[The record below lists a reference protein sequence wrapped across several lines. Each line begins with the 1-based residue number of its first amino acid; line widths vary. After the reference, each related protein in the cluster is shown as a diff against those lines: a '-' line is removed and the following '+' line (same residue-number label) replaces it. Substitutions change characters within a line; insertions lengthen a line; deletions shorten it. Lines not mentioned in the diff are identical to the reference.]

1 MESFNLDAR
10 QLARIEAVHRG
21 FLYQHLYAAACLFQA
36 AKSGVTH
43 VIVENDEDIE
53 LVFPEKRIYGQ
64 VKTRRSQLIFSDIA
78 DALARFDQIRA
89 EHSAGRRSGACQFVI
104 ISNTTPRPDLSK
116 RISSQTWPVDV
127 ALMCPGSAPLDAS
140 LPEPWTS
147 IVEGFQACRTAA
159 ETLPFAILAP
169 ETLVWKLAGRILA
182 ASAGIEPEATHTF
195 SVDTLPTL
203 FEQLVIQLQDFPAPP
218 LRYRPQDNE
227 PPLLSEQRVRLVIGF
242 SGAGKTSWV
251 SQTALHATDRLAYYD
266 IADISG
272 PALANAVARELAA
285 RIFGSRGAKLGEILL
300 PGASGAEILVAI
312 GRHLAEDG
320 ITATVVLDNAHR
332 VPATDLVPLVGASP
346 QLRFLLLAQPTAST
360 SRLEATLGI
369 AAEHLLGWSNDTSA
383 AEGASLGCRGDYADY
398 DRLLKLTAGLPLYVQ
413 NALKIAAGSYEGDI
427 DRLCTALEQ
436 RTHVVETV
444 QELILAD
451 VFETFNDNERRAVA
465 ALSLSDV
472 PLSLVEATSILKQ
485 TFNVEP
491 AAASA
496 AFRRLRTTGSIQIFG
511 VDRFKVH
518 DAIRPLGRA
527 FLDSCGADALKAA
540 REAIRDLVMAALPQ
554 DHDRPRVFLLLRMFV
569 ALGNVKPL
577 VEMATDELFHEL
589 GYMEEISSF
598 LLEASA
604 SEATVPEDRFWAL
617 DGLVFAH
624 FKEGDDTDISNKLD
638 RMDALV
644 RDNNLG
650 LAERLAV
657 GMKRMIFAART
668 KDVATVKKTMAEL
681 NRVLPQTPQ
690 HLRVAKYNYAHAL
703 FELGM
708 MDECIAGTL
717 NLIVEYYDELDL
729 RLADVMGN
737 NPDRIWPLLQGGKDH
752 IDDVKHLAD
761 ALDLQSKAVKAA
773 GGNPGLAP
781 IHAMK
786 FYSMAHSLDS
796 FVRVGQELV
805 DDFIGRND
813 YIGARDVIETN
824 LMPTITGLKLAGRI
838 IPVRSQ
844 YAVVLAYCGAF
855 DAADAEMARLAPYEG
870 GLPPRGQ
877 RELQNQR
884 ALIAHLRENPPPPQW
899 QMPPKLGGPTR

>member
-1 MESFNLDAR
+1 MESFSLDAR

-21 FLYQHLYAAACLFQA
+21 FLYQHLYAAACLFRA

-64 VKTRRSQLIFSDIA
+64 VKTRGSQLILSDI
-78 DALARFDQIRA
+78 DGSLARFNQIRA
-89 EHSAGRRSGACQFVI
+89 EHTTGRRSGACLFVI
-104 ISNTTPRPDLSK
+104 ISNTTPGPDLSK
-116 RISSQTWPVDV
+116 RVSSQTWPADV
-127 ALMCPGSAPLDAS
+127 ALMQPGSASLDAS
-140 LPEPWTS
+140 LPEPWGS
-147 IVEGFQACRTAA
+147 IGDGFQACRAAA

-182 ASAGIEPEATHTF
+182 ASAGIEPNATHIF
-195 SVDTLPTL
+195 AVDELPAL
-203 FEQLVIQLQDFPAPP
+203 FEQLVVHLQDFPAPP
-218 LRYRPQDNE
+218 LRYRPQDKE
-227 PPLLSEQRVRLVIGF
+227 PPLVSDQRVRLVVGF

-251 SQTALHATDRLAYYD
+251 SQTALHASDRLAYYD
-266 IADISG
+266 VADISG
-272 PALANAVARELAA
+272 PALASAVARELAA
-285 RIFGSRGAKLGEILL
+285 RMFGSRRGKLGEILL
-300 PGASGAEILVAI
+300 PGASGTEILVAI
-312 GRHLAEDG
+312 GRRLAEDG
-320 ITATVVLDNAHR
+320 LTATVVLDNAHR
-332 VPATDLVPLVGASP
+332 VPAADLVPLVRASP
-346 QLRFLLLAQPTAST
+346 QLRFLLLAQPNAATA
-360 SRLEATLGI
+360 RIEATLGI
-369 AAEHLLGWSNDTSA
+369 SAEPLLGWSNETAA
-383 AEGASLGCRGDYADY
+383 AEGVSLGCRGDYADY
-398 DRLLKLTAGLPLYVQ
+398 ERLLKLTAGLPLYVQ

-427 DRLCTALEQ
+427 DRLCAALEE

-451 VFETFNDNERRAVA
+451 VFETFNDNERRAVG

-472 PLSLVEATSILKQ
+472 PLSQAEATTILKR
-485 TFNVEP
+485 TFDMEP
-491 AAASA
+491 AAAAA

-527 FLDSCGADALKAA
+527 FLDDCGAAALKAA
-540 REAIRDLVMAALPQ
+540 REAIRDLVMTALPQ
-554 DHDRPRVFLLLRMFV
+554 DHDRQRVFLLLRMFV

-577 VEMATDELFHEL
+577 VQMATDELFHEL
-589 GYMEEISSF
+589 GYMGEISAF
-598 LLEASA
+598 LVEASGSKSIA
-604 SEATVPEDRFWAL
+604 PEDRFWAL

-644 RDNNLG
+644 RDSDLG
-650 LAERLAV
+650 LTERLAV
-657 GMKRMIFAART
+657 GMKRMIFAARN
-668 KDVATVKKTMAEL
+668 KDVATVEKTMAEL
-681 NRVLPQTPQ
+681 SRFLPQTAQ

-708 MDECIAGTL
+708 MDECVVGTL
-717 NLIVEYYDELDL
+717 DLIVEYYDELGL
-729 RLADVMGN
+729 RLCDVMGN
-737 NPDRIWPLLQGGKDH
+737 NPDKIWPLLKGGNDH
-752 IDDVKHLAD
+752 TDDLKHLAD
-761 ALDLQSKAVKAA
+761 ALDLQSKALKAT
-773 GGNPGLAP
+773 GVNPGLAP

-855 DAADAEMARLAPYEG
+855 DAADAEMARLAPYED
-870 GLPPRGQ
+870 GLEPRGQ
-877 RELQNQR
+877 WELRNQR

-899 QMPPKLGGPTR
+899 QMRPKLGGPAR

>member
-21 FLYQHLYAAACLFQA
+21 FLYQHLYAAACLFRA

-53 LVFPEKRIYGQ
+53 LVFTEKRIYGQ

-89 EHSAGRRSGACQFVI
+89 EHTAGRRSGACQFVI
-104 ISNTTPRPDLSK
+104 ISNSTPGPDLSK

-127 ALMCPGSAPLDAS
+127 ALMYPGCTSMDAS
-140 LPEPWTS
+140 LPEPWAS
-147 IVEGFQACRTAA
+147 IVDGFQACRTAA

-195 SVDTLPTL
+195 AVDALPTL

-227 PPLLSEQRVRLVIGF
+227 PPLFSEQRVRLVIGF

-266 IADISG
+266 VADISG

-300 PGASGAEILVAI
+300 PGASGAEILVAT

-320 ITATVVLDNAHR
+320 LTATVVLDNAHR
-332 VPATDLVPLVGASP
+332 VPATDLVSLVGASP
-346 QLRFLLLAQPTAST
+346 QLRFLFLAQPTAST

-369 AAEHLLGWSNDTSA
+369 AAEHLLGWSNDTAA

-413 NALKIAAGSYEGDI
+413 NALKIAAGSYKGDI

-472 PLSLVEATSILKQ
+472 PLSLTEATSILTR
-485 TFNVEP
+485 TFGVEP
-491 AAASA
+491 VAAAA

-527 FLDSCGADALKAA
+527 FLDDCGAGALKAA
-540 REAIRDLVMAALPQ
+540 QEAIRDMLMTALPQ
-554 DHDRPRVFLLLRMFV
+554 DHDRQRVFLLLRMFV

-577 VEMATDELFHEL
+577 VQMATDELFHEL
-589 GYMEEISSF
+589 GYMEEISGF
-598 LLEASA
+598 LVEASA
-604 SEATVPEDRFWAL
+604 SETIAPEDRFWAL

-624 FKEGDDTDISNKLD
+624 FKDGDDADIGNKLD

-644 RDNNLG
+644 RENNLG
-650 LAERLAV
+650 LTERLAV
-657 GMKRMIFAART
+657 GMKRMVFAARE
-668 KDVATVKKTMAEL
+668 KDVTTVKKTMDEL
-681 NRVLPQTPQ
+681 SRVLPQTPQ

-717 NLIVEYYDELDL
+717 DLIVDYYDELGL

-737 NPDRIWPLLQGGKDH
+737 NPDKIWPLLKSDQNH
-752 IDDVKHLAD
+752 PDDLKHLAD
-761 ALDLQSKAVKAA
+761 ALDLQSKALKAS

-786 FYSMAHSLDS
+786 FYSMAQSLDS

-813 YIGARDVIETN
+813 YIGARDVIERN

-844 YAVVLAYCGAF
+844 YAVVLAYCGALN
-855 DAADAEMARLAPYEG
+855 AADTEMARLEPYEG
-870 GLPPRGQ
+870 GLDPKGQ
-877 RELQNQR
+877 WELRNQR

-899 QMPPKLGGPTR
+899 QMPPKLGGPAR